1 MNRINQDVAR
11 ALAEPDVRERFA
23 TFTFVPTILSPEDM
37 AKQMAIDDRKYAEVV
52 KRAKISLD

>member
-1 MNRINQDVAR
+1 
-11 ALAEPDVRERFA
+11 
-23 TFTFVPTILSPEDM
+23 VPTILSPDDM